1 MRYEKGWYLP
11 SIAELFQIWKN
22 KETVDAAIRLCGG
35 DEFGEW
41 RYLSSTQFIDKTDYT
56 HELYFFTG
64 SEHGRKKYFGE
75 FVCAIR
81 EFDGQ

>member
-1 MRYEKGWYLP
+1 M
-11 SIAELFQIWKN
+11 
-22 KETVDAAIRLCGG
+22 
-35 DEFGEW
+35 
-41 RYLSSTQFIDKTDYT
+41 SSTQFIDKTDYT

-64 SEHGRKKYFGE
+64 SEHGREKNFGE